1 MRILVAEDDSDL
13 NKILVRWLESDGFD
27 VDAYMDGR
35 SALDRVFQT
44 DYSAVVLDITMP
56 QVNGLDIVRE
66 MRAADLKTPVLFLT
80 AKDAIQDR
88 VNGLDAGGD
97 DYMTKPF
104 ALEELSARIRA
115 LIRRAG
121 EQVSNVYAV
130 EDLVLNLKSRVV
142 TRAGNEIAL
151 STKEFGVLEYLM
163 RNAGIVLSREQIER
177 TIWNYEYAGNSNIID
192 VYIRNLRKKID
203 DPYETKLIHTV
214 RNVGYCIRGNT

>member
-1 MRILVAEDDSDL
+1 MRILVAEDDRDL
-13 NKILVRWLESDGFD
+13 NKILVRWLESDGFT
-27 VDAYMDGR
+27 VDACMDGK
-35 SALDRVFQT
+35 SALDLLFQT
-44 DYSAVVLDITMP
+44 DYSVAVLDITMP
-56 QVNGLDIVRE
+56 QLNGLDVVRE

-80 AKDAIQDR
+80 ARDSIQDR
-88 VNGLDAGGD
+88 VNGLDVGGD

-121 EQVSNVYAV
+121 EQVSNVYVV
-130 EDLVLNLKSRVV
+130 EDLELNLKSRIVS
-142 TRAGNEIAL
+142 RAGREIAL
-151 STKEFGVLEYLM
+151 STKEFDVLEYLM
-163 RNAGIVLSREQIER
+163 RNVGIVLSREQIER

-214 RNVGYCIRGNT
+214 RSVGYCIRGTA